1 MSPERLLSMYEI
13 YKRILNVKGS
23 IVELGVGTGAHV
35 NAFLLLRRILEPW
48 NSSRRIIGF
57 DTFGGGI
64 PSESPEDAVSDDTG
78 MPGSPVGGSD
88 YGDTREEIE
97 GIAAQLND
105 IYSLPSQKLTEGPI
119 LELIKGDIKDT
130 LPDFIKRRPHLI
142 VSLLSLDADMYMPT
156 RLGLEL
162 LVSRMPKGAV
172 IVFDELDAMRWPGE
186 TRAVSDVLGIHNLR
200 LERVPWERDRCYA
213 VLT

>member
-13 YKRILNVKGS
+13 YKRILTVKGS
-23 IVELGVGTGAHV
+23 IVELGVGTGNHI
-35 NAFLLLRRILEPW
+35 NAFLVLRRVLEPW

-64 PSESPEDAVSDDTG
+64 PSESPQDAVSDDTG
-78 MPGSPVGGSD
+78 MPGTAIGGSD
-88 YGDTREEIE
+88 YGDTREAIE
-97 GIAAQLND
+97 AIASQLSD
-105 IYSLPSQKLTEGPI
+105 IYQLPSQEQTEGPI
-119 LELIKGDIKDT
+119 LEMVKGDIKDT
-130 LPDFIKRRPHLI
+130 LPDFLERRPHLI

-162 LVSRMPKGAV
+162 LVPRMPKGAV

-186 TRAVSDVLGIHNLR
+186 TRAVADTLGISNLR
-200 LERVPWERDRCYA
+200 LERIPWERDQSYA
-213 VLT
+213 VIQ

>member
-23 IVELGVGTGAHV
+23 IVELGVGSGGHI
-35 NAFLLLRRILEPW
+35 NAFLLLRRVLEPW

-57 DTFGGGI
+57 DMFGGGI
-64 PSESPEDAVSDDTG
+64 PSEGPEDAVHSDTG
-78 MPGSPVGGSD
+78 MPGTAVGGSD
-88 YGDTREEIE
+88 YGDTREAIE
-97 GIAAQLND
+97 AVAAQLSD
-105 IYSLPSQKLTEGPI
+105 IYELPTQKQTEGPI
-119 LELIKGDIKDT
+119 LELVKGDIKDT
-130 LPDFIKRRPHLI
+130 LPDFIERRPHLI

-162 LVSRMPKGAV
+162 LLPRMPSGAV

-186 TRAVSDVLGIHNLR
+186 TRAVLDVLGISNLR
-200 LERVPWERDRCYA
+200 LERVPWERDQCYA
-213 VLT
+213 VL